1 MKQFFS
7 KFLCREVLCEICKRG
22 GIYIFFLLLK
32 KSANFLQLSAKP
44 ETSSI
49 TIRGGLITFFSP
61 YIESILSL
69 SSELSVRSLNSSIS
83 SLKESTSCR

>member
-7 KFLCREVLCEICKRG
+7 KFLYREVLCEICKRG
-22 GIYIFFLLLK
+22 GIYIFLLLK